1 MLYLYTDKIN
11 FSPLKSTMGQ
21 AEVNVEAPNSSTLWP
36 CSPKSMYR
44 LACKVRLDGIRD
56 QAFAAIRSGLNE
68 ENILQELSS
77 SLTSKLVAFL

>member
-1 MLYLYTDKIN
+1 
-11 FSPLKSTMGQ
+11 
-21 AEVNVEAPNSSTLWP
+21 
-36 CSPKSMYR
+36 MYR

-77 SLTSKLVAFL
+77 SLTSKLVAFLRMSLCNAQRPCPPSGIPKFCNYT